1 MFQRNPPRLS
11 RATGFS
17 LIELM
22 VTVLIISVLVAIAIP
37 SYIDKVRKSRRT
49 EAKTALLDLAGRE
62 ERFYNTNNQYSVL
75 PSDLGYGAIATAFPM
90 TIGSGYYTVSVT
102 TTAYAAGPPVTPA
115 GYTITAAPVAGSDQ
129 AKDTHCQLFTLTSTG
144 VQTSSPDTT
153 SCWQ

>member
-1 MFQRNPPRLS
+1 MYHRIAERPS

-37 SYIDKVRKSRRT
+37 TYIDKVRKSRRT

-62 ERFYNTNNQYSVL
+62 ERYFNTNNAYSIVQA
-75 PSDLGYGAIATAFPM
+75 DLGYGTGGNVVNQ
-90 TIGSGYYTVSVT
+90 TIGNGYYQVSVVLIN
-102 TTAYAAGPPVTPA
+102 YAAGPPIVPA
-115 GYTITAAPVAGSDQ
+115 GYTITATAVGTQ
-129 AKDTHCQLFTLTSTG
+129 VKDTHCQTFTLHSTG
-144 VQTSSPDTT
+144 VQSSFPDTT